1 VGKIA
6 SAASELAR
14 LRKQFISAEARRA
27 KTGKQL
33 SDSIYER
40 LKVLNSLAADRAH
53 KVAELEIEKKTT
65 LEELVAGLFCSKC
78 RRSESQ
84 IKREE
89 KVGLDKHIDDVDAEK
104 VAMSKEEILEVM
116 LQYEKKIQALR
127 SKYDA
132 RIAGKENTYRD
143 RIDRFRNAYHMA
155 DSGLSSTKYHLG
167 KAKIAFGSSV
177 GSYQVATHKKD
188 SDWHA
193 QRQLEVV
200 RLGTKLKIVLLHREQ
215 RISAA
220 RKKLTLAIADGAS
233 PESVNRR
240 EKTMVDLI
248 AARRQDHNIYR
259 QDVQRLGL
267 RHQVAL
273 HKRTTLRKLEEGRI
287 SKLVRQATGGQYR
300 AMGIRNSTPWGYK
313 AGGDALAQAHQLE
326 LDKVEAVRR
335 GYDPATAVSDED
347 SFAFIEAAKRKYQR
361 LREGATRMRR
371 RMGYRAE
378 EALQRTNR
386 ARETAAETLNDLRGY
401 FRDRVLKHLPQATVE
416 DINVNSWRNV
426 SVRRVANGTVQN
438 WLLHATQEELVWEM
452 RSRVRAKTDGP
463 VDFYDKTLEVDFIDP
478 NLGGAAWHN
487 PFSPEALNLWWD
499 RSITTPA
506 REILKIK

>member
-1 VGKIA
+1 
-6 SAASELAR
+6 
-14 LRKQFISAEARRA
+14 
-27 KTGKQL
+27 
-33 SDSIYER
+33 
-40 LKVLNSLAADRAH
+40 
-53 KVAELEIEKKTT
+53 
-65 LEELVAGLFCSKC
+65 
-78 RRSESQ
+78 
-84 IKREE
+84 
-89 KVGLDKHIDDVDAEK
+89 
-104 VAMSKEEILEVM
+104 
-116 LQYEKKIQALR
+116 
-127 SKYDA
+127 
-132 RIAGKENTYRD
+132 
-143 RIDRFRNAYHMA
+143 
-155 DSGLSSTKYHLG
+155 
-167 KAKIAFGSSV
+167 
-177 GSYQVATHKKD
+177 
-188 SDWHA
+188 
-193 QRQLEVV
+193 
-200 RLGTKLKIVLLHREQ
+200 
-215 RISAA
+215 
-220 RKKLTLAIADGAS
+220 
-233 PESVNRR
+233 
-240 EKTMVDLI
+240 
-248 AARRQDHNIYR
+248 
-259 QDVQRLGL
+259 
-267 RHQVAL
+267 
-273 HKRTTLRKLEEGRI
+273 
-287 SKLVRQATGGQYR
+287 
-300 AMGIRNSTPWGYK
+300 MGIRNSTPWGYK